1 MELIYRNI
9 QETSRHD
16 IFEHSVLVLSKCDMI
31 VLDGKDEERIMKLV
45 NLTDPQLKEFPFK

>member
-1 MELIYRNI
+1 MNRNI
-9 QETSRHD
+9 QETSRQD

-31 VLDGKDEERIMKLV
+31 VLNGKDEERILNLV